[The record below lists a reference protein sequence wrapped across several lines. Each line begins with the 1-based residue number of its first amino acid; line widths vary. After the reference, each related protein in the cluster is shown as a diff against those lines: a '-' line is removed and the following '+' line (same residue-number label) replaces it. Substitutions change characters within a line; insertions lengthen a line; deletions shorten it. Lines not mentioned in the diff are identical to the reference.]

1 MSKESLLV
9 TSAQRVGLRTMG
21 RLIIEYDSDAD
32 EEIKIVMQQGT
43 GAYDY
48 SATLNHDDWSRLVA
62 WVEWQRA
69 EAVFQSH

>member
-1 MSKESLLV
+1 
-9 TSAQRVGLRTMG
+9 MG